1 MPMLH
6 LGLKVTKR
14 PSKSRIFIGALLVWL
29 GNHMVDAGEVFI
41 ARGFKIELLE
51 REDDGPV

>member
-14 PSKSRIFIGALLVWL
+14 PSKARIFIGAVLVWA

-51 REDDGPV
+51 REDDGTV